1 MIDPIGNYCFQ
12 QKAPK
17 LEDYYCGGKNMPND
31 PVGAEKVTKLVPN
44 RPDADVAAE
53 LRAEAEAAL
62 KPVLAVMD
70 KALAAGFVIG
80 WQIGPVPPTMRNQ
93 VQGLTVVKHF

>member
-1 MIDPIGNYCFQ
+1 MSS
-12 QKAPK
+12 
-17 LEDYYCGGKNMPND
+17 ED
-31 PVGAEKVTKLVPN
+31 KVAKLVPN
-44 RPDADVAAE
+44 RPDVEVAAE
-53 LRAEAEAAL
+53 LRAETEAAL
-62 KPVLAVMD
+62 RPVIAVMD